1 MKARAL
7 GKEPVTGCYGC
18 ESENETMKKSQIT
31 LYREKEQDRPHT
43 GWRFKAQEL
52 TSQSVNFTVILASIT
67 DFVTAEDSW
76 VLHEA
81 VHGNSEGTIHM
92 LIH

>member
-43 GWRFKAQEL
+43 
-52 TSQSVNFTVILASIT
+52 VNFTVILASIT